1 MLKTILTII
10 FISTAMFCNAQEIKV
25 EKYLGGPR
33 FIENGQYISK
43 RRLLAKMEPHS
54 KAYQFMAIAKRNSNV
69 SIVLGFIGGVAFGWQ
84 INKGVSSN
92 NIRGNDINLGIAAGG
107 LALGIAS
114 IPLAR
119 SANRK
124 SLEAVRL
131 YNLSSK
137 SSFYKKPKA
146 ELNVIASGN
155 KIGLSLKF

>member
-1 MLKTILTII
+1 MLKTILTLI
-10 FISTAMFCNAQEIKV
+10 FISITIFCNAQEIKV
-25 EKYLGGPR
+25 KKHLGGPR

-43 RRLLAKMEPHS
+43 RKLLAKM
-54 KAYQFMAIAKRNSNV
+54 
-69 SIVLGFIGGVAFGWQ
+69 
-84 INKGVSSN
+84 KG
-92 NIRGNDINLGIAAGG
+92 LAAGG

-119 SANRK
+119 SANKK

-137 SSFYKKPKA
+137 SSYYQKPKA

>member
-1 MLKTILTII
+1 MLKTILTLI
-10 FISTAMFCNAQEIKV
+10 FISITIFCNAQEIKV
-25 EKYLGGPR
+25 KKHLGGPR

-43 RRLLAKMEPHS
+43 RKLLAKM
-54 KAYQFMAIAKRNSNV
+54 NSSV
-69 SIVLGFIGGVAFGWQ
+69 SIVLGFIGGFTFGWQ
-84 INKGVSSN
+84 INRSITSYD
-92 NIRGNDINLGIAAGG
+92 IRGNDINLGLAAGG

-119 SANRK
+119 SANKK

-137 SSFYKKPKA
+137 SSYYQKPKA